1 MEAKL
6 NKGKDPTMRDL
17 FIHLHCRRDSKGKS
31 PIVAKLE
38 AAAEAEKLRAEQMEL
53 RAEQMENAD
62 AIGHMDPSTEEIPT
76 GIEELDVNSL
86 QFTNTRTK
94 SIYVSRTSHYFAEFA
109 YLSTKQGQN
118 ICFSNFSLYYLNFT
132 LFQQQALLSYSNK
145 STFYILIQYIKM

>member
-38 AAAEAEKLRAEQMEL
+38 AAAEAEKLRAEQME
-53 RAEQMENAD
+53 NAD
-62 AIGHMDPSTEEIPT
+62 AIGLMDPSTEEIPT